1 MRHKGSARERRAVNK
16 DMVMKAG
23 VGQVARA
30 VIWSFLGIRKR
41 SQHEADVARITPVQA
56 IIAGIIGAFLFV
68 VTILA
73 VVRIVMSNV
82 AS

>member
-1 MRHKGSARERRAVNK
+1 MR
-16 DMVMKAG
+16 KAG
-23 VGQVARA
+23 LGQIARA

-41 SQHEADVARITPVQA
+41 SEHESDIARITPAQA
-56 IIAGIIGAFLFV
+56 IIAGVIGAALFV
-68 VTILA
+68 LTILV

>member
-1 MRHKGSARERRAVNK
+1 
-16 DMVMKAG
+16 MVKKAG

-30 VIWSFLGIRKR
+30 VMWSFLGIRKR
-41 SQHEADVARITPVQA
+41 TQHEADVARITPVQA

-73 VVRIVMSNV
+73 VVRIVVSNTP
-82 AS
+82 S

>member
-1 MRHKGSARERRAVNK
+1 VNDEGVK
-16 DMVMKAG
+16 KAG
-23 VGQVARA
+23 IGQVAKA

-41 SQHEADVARITPVQA
+41 TEHESDVARITLVQVV
-56 IIAGIIGAFLFV
+56 IAGIIGALAFV
-68 VTILA
+68 LVIIV

>member
-1 MRHKGSARERRAVNK
+1 MSENLVK
-16 DMVMKAG
+16 KAG
-23 VGQVARA
+23 IGQVARA

-41 SQHEADVARITPVQA
+41 TQHESDLARITPAQVV
-56 IIAGIIGAFLFV
+56 IAGIIGAALFV
-68 VTILA
+68 LTILV

>member
-1 MRHKGSARERRAVNK
+1 MSDTVK
-16 DMVMKAG
+16 KAG

-30 VIWSFLGIRKR
+30 VMWSFLGIRKR
-41 SQHEADVARITPVQA
+41 AQHEADVARITPVQA

-68 VTILA
+68 VTILV